1 MVETT
6 ETFKMTLQI
15 ALLGG
20 SSQLGQCLINI
31 FNANHIEYIAP
42 IRKECDI
49 TDKTSVSN
57 FLSSQKFTH
66 VINCAAWTDVDEAE
80 KNQDSAFLINAEG
93 PRYIAQTCS
102 ALSLKLLHISTDYV
116 FEGNTSIPYKTTD
129 ATFPKTKYG
138 QSKLAGENFILA
150 IHPEQSWVVRTAW
163 LYSPFG
169 KNFAK
174 TILRKAITGEPLSV
188 INDAWGQP
196 TSALHLAQKLLELLK
211 SNCAPGI
218 YHGTNSGSATWFEF
232 AKELLELSGLDTDL
246 SPAISKIISQKAP
259 RPSHS
264 VLDHSEWNR
273 QGMSEMINWKIA
285 LNETFPEIFRAVQK
299 EQRENHAVRD

>member
-1 MVETT
+1 VEAT
-6 ETFKMTLQI
+6 EKFEVTMQI

-20 SSQLGQCLINI
+20 SGQLGRCLINE
-31 FNANHIEYIAP
+31 FNAENIEYAAP

-49 TDKTSVSN
+49 TNRSSVQD

-66 VINCAAWTDVDEAE
+66 VINCAAWTDVDAAE
-80 KNQDSAFLINAEG
+80 QNQDSAFLINAEG
-93 PRYIAQTCS
+93 PRYIADTCS
-102 ALSLKLLHISTDYV
+102 VLSLKLLHISTDYV
-116 FEGNTSIPYKTTD
+116 FDGNSSVPYKTTD
-129 ATFPKTKYG
+129 ATFPDTKYG

-150 IHPEQSWVVRTAW
+150 IHSEHSWVVRTAW

-174 TILRKAITGEPLSV
+174 TILNKAINGESLSV

-196 TSALHLAQKLLELLK
+196 TSAIHLAQKLLELLK
-211 SNCAPGI
+211 TNCAPGI

-232 AKELLELSGLDTDL
+232 AKELLELSDLDTDL
-246 SPAISKIISQKAP
+246 SPAISKINPQKAP
-259 RPSHS
+259 RPIRS

-273 QGMSEMINWKIA
+273 QGISEMIEWKVA
-285 LNETFPEIFRAVQK
+285 MSETFPDILRMVKK
-299 EQRENHAVRD
+299 EQSENHTIRD